1 MVKHTDFL
9 IIHISHVNCS
19 PNLVSHCS
27 KHDQIMLDY
36 LLLLINNLT
45 NQEMKK
51 KNPAKIEILRILT
64 PF

>member
-1 MVKHTDFL
+1 M
-9 IIHISHVNCS
+9 NCS

-51 KNPAKIEILRILT
+51 KNPVKIEILRILT